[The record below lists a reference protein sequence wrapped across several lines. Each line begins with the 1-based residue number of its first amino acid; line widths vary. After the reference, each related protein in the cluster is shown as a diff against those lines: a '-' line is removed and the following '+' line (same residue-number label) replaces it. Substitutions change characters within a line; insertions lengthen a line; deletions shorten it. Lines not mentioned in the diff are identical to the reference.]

1 MEELQSKF
9 DQVAKLVVN
18 LQQEPTTDEK
28 LQLYGL
34 YKQVTVGDCNI
45 SEPWAVQI
53 EAKQKYN
60 AWNKNK
66 GMFKTSAIEKYILL
80 ALNLIKKYKLKE

>member
-18 LQQEPTTDEK
+18 LQQAPTTDEK

-45 SEPWAVQI
+45 SERL
-53 EAKQKYN
+53 
-60 AWNKNK
+60 
-66 GMFKTSAIEKYILL
+66 SAIQK
-80 ALNLIKKYKLKE
+80 

>member
-9 DQVAKLVVN
+9 DKIAKLVVN
-18 LQQEPTTDEK
+18 LQQQPTTDEK

-34 YKQVTVGDCNI
+34 YKQVTVGNCNI
-45 SEPWAVQI
+45 SEPWAIQF

-66 GMFKTSAIEKYILL
+66 NMLKSNAIEKYILI
-80 ALNLIKKYKLKE
+80 ALDLITKYKLK